1 MILKG
6 ERPLYVKEPR
16 VQQRLSH
23 FVAHCKR
30 RGLSVTHQRL
40 AVYEALLASPDH
52 PTAEQIFK
60 RVRQRYPTISLATVY
75 KTLDTLESEGLI
87 SKITFLPDAARYDA
101 NIEHHH
107 HLVCVRCHR
116 VDDLPAALLERVKIP
131 DDAAK
136 DYRILG
142 VSVQFHG
149 LCSRCQRRGRKS

>member
-1 MILKG
+1 M
-6 ERPLYVKEPR
+6 PTKEPQVR
-16 VQQRLSH
+16 QRLNY
-23 FVAHCKR
+23 FAEHCRR

-40 AVYEALLASPDH
+40 AVYQALLASPGH

-131 DDAAK
+131 DGAAN

-142 VSVQFHG
+142 FSVQFHG
-149 LCSRCQRRGRKS
+149 LCPQCRRRGRKS